1 MLDDLASE
9 RSIAEIMAYRAA
21 LPLDR
26 RYRTAFF
33 TLEALDSIIVCLRD
47 QDGREGWGEVTILTG
62 YTDETVASGW
72 SFACRQSEALA
83 GLSTRAAR
91 RRLSP
96 HIASSP
102 HAVSPFLMALEM
114 LESSESLIND
124 GDYRIALLAPLRAD
138 SDEELKDEVGYLL
151 ELGYKTLK
159 LKVGSDLT
167 RDIRR
172 LEAVSEGI
180 DGRAKLRVDANQGY
194 RIEDALSFAESL
206 DVGLVEWFE
215 QPCDRKDWVAN
226 ARVAERVAVPVML
239 DESVYNFAD
248 IQRAAGL
255 DGVDFIKIEMEKV
268 GGCELTV
275 AALDLI
281 QACGMTAVCGNG
293 AASDLSSWFEARA
306 HLSANLQT
314 AGEMH
319 GFRKMLEP
327 LLEPPLQFDGGNLVL
342 PSGYWPGIRRD
353 AVEKLSCATYRTL
366 ESRNASDA

>member
-1 MLDDLASE
+1 
-9 RSIAEIMAYRAA
+9 
-21 LPLDR
+21 
-26 RYRTAFF
+26 
-33 TLEALDSIIVCLRD
+33 
-47 QDGREGWGEVTILTG
+47 
-62 YTDETVASGW
+62 
-72 SFACRQSEALA
+72 
-83 GLSTRAAR
+83 
-91 RRLSP
+91 
-96 HIASSP
+96 
-102 HAVSPFLMALEM
+102 
-114 LESSESLIND
+114 
-124 GDYRIALLAPLRAD
+124 
-138 SDEELKDEVGYLL
+138 
-151 ELGYKTLK
+151 
-159 LKVGSDLT
+159 
-167 RDIRR
+167 
-172 LEAVSEGI
+172 
-180 DGRAKLRVDANQGY
+180 
-194 RIEDALSFAESL
+194 
-206 DVGLVEWFE
+206 
-215 QPCDRKDWVAN
+215 
-226 ARVAERVAVPVML
+226 ML